1 MTRRKIKTPA
11 LSPAAL
17 ELVAGRFQLLAEP
30 MRLRLLQA
38 LHDEERNV
46 SELVAATGA
55 TQANVS
61 KHLGRLCDAGILHRR
76 KEGMN
81 VIYAIADPMV
91 FELCELVCSRLAAD
105 LGRKAAHFR
114 A

>member
-1 MTRRKIKTPA
+1 
-11 LSPAAL
+11 
-17 ELVAGRFQLLAEP
+17 

-38 LHDEERNV
+38 LQGGERNV
-46 SELVAATGA
+46 GELVAATGA
-55 TQANVS
+55 TQANAS
-61 KHLGRLCDAGILHRR
+61 KHLGLLCDAGILHRR

-105 LGRKAAHFR
+105 LGRKAPHFR